1 MSYFREER
9 CESDFF
15 SGAFGACFFSE
26 DLWVSFFSG
35 AEGAFFVQGGFTVG
49 GVGGVVGGTPP
60 PPPAAAPKSE
70 TEAKRRAAARSEV
83 FMTHSL

>member
-15 SGAFGACFFSE
+15 SE
-26 DLWVSFFSG
+26 DLWVSFFCG
-35 AEGAFFVQGGFTVG
+35 AEGVFFVQGGFTVG

-83 FMTHSL
+83 FMTPLP